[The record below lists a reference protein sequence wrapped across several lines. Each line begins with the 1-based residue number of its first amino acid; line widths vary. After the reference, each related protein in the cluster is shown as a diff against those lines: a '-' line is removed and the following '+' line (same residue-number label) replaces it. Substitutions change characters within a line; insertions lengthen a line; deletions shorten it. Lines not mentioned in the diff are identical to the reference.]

1 MHLSIDNEDIVT
13 EDPKRIQMV
22 RAAAYFLLH
31 AIGDMGEE
39 TTVPEGTN
47 ASVKMTVVDE
57 ASTQAKGATIAELF
71 PNAKNLAPVP
81 PPPPPPVASAV
92 ANTSPIPPPPA
103 PGSTIIFCTDL
114 PPSPPAV
121 PTNDR
126 DDDDSP
132 SNVVNFPT
140 AGTVPPPPAANTAAQ
155 STQLPAPVQ
164 TAVAA
169 PHVVSAATAPTG
181 AIELDSAGMPW
192 DARIHQKGKNK
203 KKDNTWKLIKG
214 IEEKSPG
221 LVQAVTAELA
231 AARKA
236 GAAPPVASPVPLP
249 PVAPSDNRLPP
260 DNGSAIPLVMYPV
273 HVPPVANGT
282 PAPAVPPPPVAAPV
296 SVPPPPAAGAVGTSP
311 YRALIDKITEY
322 IRQQK
327 LAPSKVSELC
337 QLNGAPSLMA
347 LNNMSH
353 LIAAV
358 EQSVEAAALG
368 VL

>member
-57 ASTQAKGATIAELF
+57 ASTLAKGATIAELF

-81 PPPPPPVASAV
+81 SPPPVASAV
-92 ANTSPIPPPPA
+92 ANTSPIPPVPTASAPVSSVPPPPPPA
-103 PGSTIIFCTDL
+103 
-114 PPSPPAV
+114 A
-121 PTNDR
+121 PTNDS

-155 STQLPAPVQ
+155 STQPPAPVQ

-203 KKDNTWKLIKG
+203 KKDLTWKLIKG

-236 GAAPPVASPVPLP
+236 GAAPSVASPVPLP
-249 PVAPSDNRLPP
+249 PVAPSDNRLPL
-260 DNGSAIPLVMYPV
+260 DNGSAIPLVVNSVP
-273 HVPPVANGT
+273 VPPVANGAA
-282 PAPAVPPPPVAAPV
+282 APAVPSPPVAAPV
-296 SVPPPPAAGAVGTSP
+296 PVPPPPAAGAVGTSP

>member
-57 ASTQAKGATIAELF
+57 ASTLAKGATIAELF

-81 PPPPPPVASAV
+81 SPPPVASAV
-92 ANTSPIPPPPA
+92 ANTSPIPPVPTASAPVSSVPPPPPPA
-103 PGSTIIFCTDL
+103 
-114 PPSPPAV
+114 A
-121 PTNDR
+121 PTNDS

-155 STQLPAPVQ
+155 SIQPPAPVQ

-169 PHVVSAATAPTG
+169 PHVVSAATATTG

-249 PVAPSDNRLPP
+249 PVTPSDNRLPP

-347 LNNMSH
+347 LNNMPD